1 MNKPAPATARTP
13 VPAAKPDPATSAAP
27 DPGSPAPQLS
37 TQQLIAHISDTLEWR
52 RTLQVVVIIVAAGL
66 TATLFFLCLTL
77 AAHALTGQAAAW
89 PVSISIS
96 ISISATVSYRA
107 ARRRR

>member
-1 MNKPAPATARTP
+1 MNKEAPATASTR
-13 VPAAKPDPATSAAP
+13 VPAAKPEPATSAAP

-37 TQQLIAHISDTLEWR
+37 TQQLIAHILDTLEWR
-52 RTLQVVVIIVAAGL
+52 RTLQTVVIIVAAGL

-96 ISISATVSYRA
+96 ATVSYQA

>member
-1 MNKPAPATARTP
+1 MNKAAPPTASTP

-27 DPGSPAPQLS
+27 DRGSPAPGLS
-37 TQQLIAHISDTLEWR
+37 TQQLIAHIVDTLEWR
-52 RTLQVVVIIVAAGL
+52 RTLQAVVIIVAAAL

-89 PVSISIS
+89 PVSLSIT
-96 ISISATVSYRA
+96 ATVSYRA